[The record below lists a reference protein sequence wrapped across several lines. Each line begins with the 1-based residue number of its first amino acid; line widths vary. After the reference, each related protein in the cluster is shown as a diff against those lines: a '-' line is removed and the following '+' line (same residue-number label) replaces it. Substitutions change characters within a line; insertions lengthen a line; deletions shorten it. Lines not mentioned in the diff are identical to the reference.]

1 MLPLLFLH
9 HWYDIWDMLLPFQ
22 ADLEEQEKEIQIF
35 LPHTI
40 CLPHPSWVCM
50 QSLFTVGQWWQN
62 ASSDLKNLILIA
74 IYPWPLDMIT
84 GASLCT
90 IPICNI
96 SFLLQVL
103 TVCILFI
110 RFSRIDATDS
120 AVLRSTNRRSR
131 RGLIFTP
138 APVHDVLSCTDT
150 NTGPSVNKASATQ
163 DMVCCISCCAGSC
176 FPDNEWRKELSC
188 FTDNES
194 WGDRQPQ
201 HHEFVE
207 EILFCSICKAE
218 VF

>member
-1 MLPLLFLH
+1 MVSNSKLLIMVVALAIQVAYSPQFPQFLH
-9 HWYDIWDMLLPFQ
+9 V
-22 ADLEEQEKEIQIF
+22 EG
-35 LPHTI
+35 TI
-40 CLPHPSWVCM
+40 NAEAH
-50 QSLFTVGQWWQN
+50 QLFEAMDT
-62 ASSDLKNLILIA
+62 
-74 IYPWPLDMIT
+74 IT

-138 APVHDVLSCTDT
+138 APVHDVLSSTDT

-163 DMVCCISCCAGSC
+163 DMACCISCCDGSC

-194 WGDRQPQ
+194 WGDCQPQ

>member
-1 MLPLLFLH
+1 
-9 HWYDIWDMLLPFQ
+9 
-22 ADLEEQEKEIQIF
+22 
-35 LPHTI
+35 
-40 CLPHPSWVCM
+40 
-50 QSLFTVGQWWQN
+50 
-62 ASSDLKNLILIA
+62 
-74 IYPWPLDMIT
+74 MIT

-103 TVCILFI
+103 IVCILII

-138 APVHDVLSCTDT
+138 APVHDVLSSTDT

-163 DMVCCISCCAGSC
+163 DMACCISCCDGSC
-176 FPDNEWRKELSC
+176 FPDNECRKELSC
-188 FTDNES
+188 FSDNES
-194 WGDRQPQ
+194 WGDHQLQ
-201 HHEFVE
+201 HHELVE

>member
-1 MLPLLFLH
+1 
-9 HWYDIWDMLLPFQ
+9 
-22 ADLEEQEKEIQIF
+22 
-35 LPHTI
+35 
-40 CLPHPSWVCM
+40 M
-50 QSLFTVGQWWQN
+50 QSLFTVVQWWQN
-62 ASSDLKNLILIA
+62 ALSDLKNLILIA

-131 RGLIFTP
+131 MGLIFTP
-138 APVHDVLSCTDT
+138 APVHDVLSSTDT

-163 DMVCCISCCAGSC
+163 DMACCISCCDGSC
-176 FPDNEWRKELSC
+176 FPDNEWRKELTC

-194 WGDRQPQ
+194 WGDRQLQ

>member
-1 MLPLLFLH
+1 
-9 HWYDIWDMLLPFQ
+9 
-22 ADLEEQEKEIQIF
+22 
-35 LPHTI
+35 
-40 CLPHPSWVCM
+40 
-50 QSLFTVGQWWQN
+50 
-62 ASSDLKNLILIA
+62 
-74 IYPWPLDMIT
+74 MIT

-120 AVLRSTNRRSR
+120 AVLRKTNRRSR

-138 APVHDVLSCTDT
+138 APVHDVLSSTDT

-163 DMVCCISCCAGSC
+163 DMACCISCCDGSC